1 MSFFF
6 SHTGLTPPPPPVSQ
20 LSHTCAGSDPAFTGP
35 GANVELRLPCAII
48 KFLKNLKSYAR
59 APGIRPLHPSPHP
72 TPKSGPAPA
81 AAPPFE

>member
-48 KFLKNLKSYAR
+48 KFLKKSKTLCTG
-59 APGIRPLHPSPHP
+59 PGDSPPPPQPPPHP
-72 TPKSGPAPA
+72 
-81 AAPPFE
+81 